1 MDSRAQKPNKSKT
14 GKKSPCDQHTSPTA
28 KPPEPDTSYA
38 RGGRV
43 KKTGAAKLHK
53 DEVVLPVAVVK
64 RLQKKGLK
72 ERMLLKTVRPYESI
86 IYKILLIFHI
96 IQMLMGC
103 CWWF

>member
-1 MDSRAQKPNKSKT
+1 MDSRAQKPHESKT

-53 DEVVLPVAVVK
+53 DEVVLPVAVIQFCPIQIIAFTPCLEDILILIMNASKKEMNFMMCIIK
-64 RLQKKGLK
+64 RQ
-72 ERMLLKTVRPYESI
+72 
-86 IYKILLIFHI
+86 
-96 IQMLMGC
+96 
-103 CWWF
+103 

>member
-1 MDSRAQKPNKSKT
+1 MHKNHTNQKQGRNHLVT
-14 GKKSPCDQHTSPTA
+14 NTSPTA

-64 RLQKKGLK
+64 RLQK
-72 ERMLLKTVRPYESI
+72 LLS
-86 IYKILLIFHI
+86 H
-96 IQMLMGC
+96 
-103 CWWF
+103 

>member
-1 MDSRAQKPNKSKT
+1 MDGRAQKPHKSKT

-64 RLQKKGLK
+64 RLQPF
-72 ERMLLKTVRPYESI
+72 LLVEHTQC
-86 IYKILLIFHI
+86 LLHPRDWFWTARVPVSALRLFE
-96 IQMLMGC
+96 IQAAPL
-103 CWWF
+103 

>member
-1 MDSRAQKPNKSKT
+1 MDSRAQKPHKSKT

-53 DEVVLPVAVVK
+53 DEVVLPVAVVEIVTTTSWNILNFLEMV
-64 RLQKKGLK
+64 RNLNLK
-72 ERMLLKTVRPYESI
+72 VKSTLNS
-86 IYKILLIFHI
+86 
-96 IQMLMGC
+96 
-103 CWWF
+103 

>member
-53 DEVVLPVAVVK
+53 DEVVLPVAVVAAINIRGRK
-64 RLQKKGLK
+64 PIVDRIVGDPFG
-72 ERMLLKTVRPYESI
+72 RAVRYRASDTT
-86 IYKILLIFHI
+86 
-96 IQMLMGC
+96 
-103 CWWF
+103 